1 MSKARD
7 YREEMSERFLNF
19 AVRIIKLGGF
29 MKKSFEA
36 KHTYG
41 QLFRAGT
48 SSGANYEESRSAQSK
63 KDFINKREISL
74 KELRE
79 SKYWLRLINMADLA
93 KPNEILN
100 WLFQENEEL
109 LKIVAKSVITT
120 KTT

>member
-7 YREEMSERFLNF
+7 YRDEMSERFLTF
-19 AVRIIKLGGF
+19 AVNIVKLGGY

-48 SSGANYEESRSAQSK
+48 SSGANYEESHSAQSK
-63 KDFINKREISL
+63 KDFINKCEVSL

-79 SKYWLRLINMADLA
+79 SKYWLRLVDKAELA
-93 KPNEILN
+93 RPNDILP
-100 WLFQENEEL
+100 WLLQENEEL
-109 LKIVAKSVITT
+109 IKIVAKSVITT
-120 KTT
+120 KTN